1 MAVAFIFEAENFGQD
16 QYDSVMKGLAGTVD
30 ESSSPAGLV
39 AHMGG
44 ARDGGG
50 WRVIDVWESA
60 DTANAFYGSEA
71 FAPVRNGTAD
81 ANLSMTPWPLHRL
94 DSFGTVHQRD

>member
-1 MAVAFIFEAENFGQD
+1 MAVAFIFEAEHFDAGD
-16 QYDSVMKGLAGTVD
+16 YDAVMKELAGTVD
-30 ESSSPAGLV
+30 ETSGPAGLV

-60 DTANAFYGSEA
+60 DAADAFYGSDA
-71 FAPVRNGTAD
+71 FGPVRAGTAD

-94 DSFGTVHQRD
+94 DAYGVVHQRD

>member
-1 MAVAFIFEAENFGQD
+1 MAVAFIFEAENFGQGE
-16 QYDSVMKGLAGTVD
+16 YDAVMKELTSVD
-30 ESSSPAGLV
+30 ESSGPAGLV

-60 DTANAFYGSEA
+60 DAANAFYGSEA
-71 FAPVRNGTAD
+71 FAPVRNGTAN
-81 ANLSMTPWPLHRL
+81 ANLTMTPWPLHRL
-94 DSFGTVHQRD
+94 DAYGAAHQRD